1 MENKQFDHPL
11 LFGDMFAEFPLESN
25 FDVII
30 IGGGPNG
37 LMTAAYLA
45 KSGLKVVVIE
55 RRYEIGGGLSTD
67 EILWPCYYSND
78 HVIYHMMVDYMP
90 VIKDFDLDVHGLSW
104 VKPNMQAAMVFEDG
118 QSLLLTRMIEDTRDS
133 FMRYSHRDA
142 EKFGV
147 IMRDYRR
154 MVDELIAPMTYIPA
168 MSTMDLMM
176 LLEKSEI
183 GKKLAEIAEM
193 SPLEIIT
200 SNFENDRIRAFLLY
214 ISCMWGIDPNET
226 GTGLFVPLLLCRG
239 MNKCYCFGGSHKFA
253 SAMGREII
261 KAGGTILDRCEVTKI
276 IMEGGKAVGVET
288 LEGRTVKAK
297 VVISTLDPQTTFLKM
312 VGAKNLPGTLKES
325 VEGWVYDKWSFY
337 TLHLAT
343 QEQPVYK
350 AEEPW
355 ASESFMTIF
364 GFESM
369 DQLLEHFKTVIGG
382 KLNTKIMGGHAT
394 CESFWDP
401 HLVRAPWGGEVSF
414 FQMHAPYDLD
424 GKKENWDKRGPE
436 IKEAVLKKWQ
446 KVAPNFTKDKIINS
460 LAETPVDIEIRFP
473 NMKRGAIKHGD
484 YRPTQLASMRPNLD
498 CSNHRTPIKGL
509 YVGGVSTYP
518 GGLVLGGSGYLAANR
533 VAEDLGAKK
542 WWKPTKEMEK
552 FTNTY
557 MK

>member
-1 MENKQFDHPL
+1 MENKKFDHPL
-11 LFGDMFAEFPLESN
+11 LLGDTFPEFPIESN

-45 KSGLKVVVIE
+45 KAGLQVVVIE

-90 VIKDFDLDVHGLSW
+90 VIKDFDLNVHGMSW
-104 VKPNMQAAMVFEDG
+104 VKPNYQAAMCFEDG

-133 FMRYSHRDA
+133 FMRYSHKDA

-147 IMRDYRR
+147 VMRDYRR
-154 MVDELIAPMTYIPA
+154 MVDELIAPMTYMPA
-168 MSTMDLMM
+168 MSTMDLMVM
-176 LLEKSEI
+176 LEQTEI

-193 SPLEIIT
+193 SPLDIIT

-214 ISCMWGIDPNET
+214 LSCMWGIDPNET

-239 MNKCYCFGGSHKFA
+239 MNKCYCYGGSHKFA
-253 SAMGREII
+253 GAMGREIV
-261 KAGGTILDRCEVTKI
+261 KAGGTILDRCEVSKI
-276 IMEGGKAVGVET
+276 IIEGGKAVGVET
-288 LEGRTVKAK
+288 LEGRTIRAKA
-297 VVISTLDPQTTFLKM
+297 VVSTLDPRTTFLDM
-312 VGAKNLPGTLKES
+312 VGAKNLPGTLKEAT
-325 VEGWVYDKWSFY
+325 EGWVYDKWSFY

-343 QEQPVYK
+343 KEKPKYK

-355 ASESFMTIF
+355 ANDSFMTIF

-369 DQLLEHFKTVIGG
+369 DQLLAHFKTVIGG
-382 KLNTKIMGGHAT
+382 KLDTKIMGGHAT
-394 CESFWDP
+394 CESHWDP

-414 FQMHAPYDLD
+414 FQMHAPYDID
-424 GKKENWDKRGPE
+424 GNKANWDKRGPE
-436 IKEAVLKKWQ
+436 IREATLKKWQ
-446 KVAPNFTKDKIINS
+446 KVAPNFTKDQIITE

-473 NMKRGAIKHGD
+473 NMRRGAIKHGD

-509 YVGGVSTYP
+509 YVGGVSSYP

-542 WWKPTKEMEK
+542 WWKPTKEMDK
-552 FTNTY
+552 FTQAY